1 MLLTFTGQLYTLGII
16 SPYIT
21 SYYQL
26 DDESYANM
34 IMPTIII
41 LSCFTKPTGSYLV
54 NKNINPK
61 VLTALVTFVTMSL
74 LLIASRT
81 NSFITFFILYSFA
94 QAFQLGFTYM
104 IPVHHAWPWF
114 PENRGLA
121 SGLAIGGF
129 GFGPVLWNNI
139 AT

>member
-1 MLLTFTGQLYTLGII
+1 M
-16 SPYIT
+16 
-21 SYYQL
+21 

-54 NKNINPK
+54 NKNINPR
-61 VLTALVTFVTMSL
+61 LLIIIVTSITVSIL
-74 LLIASRT
+74 IIASRT
-81 NSFITFFILYSFA
+81 NSFITFFILYSCS

-104 IPVHHAWPWF
+104 IPVHHTWLWF
-114 PENRGLA
+114 PKNRGLA

-129 GFGPVLWNNI
+129 GFGPVMWNNL
-139 AT
+139 ATWFINPNDLPIDQETL